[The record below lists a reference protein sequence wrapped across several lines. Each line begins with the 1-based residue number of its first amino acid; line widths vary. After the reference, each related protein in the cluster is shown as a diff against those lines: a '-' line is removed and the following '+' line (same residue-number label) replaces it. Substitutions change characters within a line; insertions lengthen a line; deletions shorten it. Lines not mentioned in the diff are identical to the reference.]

1 MTPKLQKIVDLVND
15 KGIEA
20 VAKMMGIELE
30 ELLDVLF
37 NSDVMQYIDF
47 DQYQLMD
54 NTEIENNM
62 IIFGE
67 PELESFVFERRDRSN
82 TQFIA
87 RDKEWF
93 KQTVPYD
100 KIQEIRRSIS
110 NHRNIQRHH

>member
-54 NTEIENNM
+54 
-62 IIFGE
+62 G
-67 PELESFVFERRDRSN
+67 
-82 TQFIA
+82 
-87 RDKEWF
+87 
-93 KQTVPYD
+93 
-100 KIQEIRRSIS
+100 
-110 NHRNIQRHH
+110 